1 MYAGWRRVKAF
12 TIPTPPFLKSAI
24 SELFLAEL
32 HASPLRPTTKPMGE
46 LRIRH
51 TRPQFGT
58 SAAEIA
64 AGIVS
69 RIGRIAVLAE
79 FFDSIV

>member
-1 MYAGWRRVKAF
+1 
-12 TIPTPPFLKSAI
+12 
-24 SELFLAEL
+24 
-32 HASPLRPTTKPMGE
+32 MGE

-58 SAAEIA
+58 SAAEIV

-69 RIGRIAVLAE
+69 RIGRMAVLAD
-79 FFDSIV
+79 FFDSIG